1 MAARADARW
10 QRLSKARRAG
20 VYRAV
25 GRALRLARE
34 AGDTDVAADGRIAIE
49 VLRAHARGTRTRTR
63 TTRTR
68 ATRRAR

>member
-20 VYRAV
+20 IYRAI

-34 AGDTDVAADGRIAIE
+34 AGDKEVAADGRIAIE
-49 VLRAHARGTRTRTR
+49 VLRAHARATHA
-63 TTRTR
+63 R
-68 ATRRAR
+68 ATRRRAR